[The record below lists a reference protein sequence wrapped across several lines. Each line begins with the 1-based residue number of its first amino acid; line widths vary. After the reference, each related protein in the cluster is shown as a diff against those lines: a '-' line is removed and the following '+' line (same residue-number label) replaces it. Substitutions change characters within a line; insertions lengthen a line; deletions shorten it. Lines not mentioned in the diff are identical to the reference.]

1 MDEKV
6 VKRRD
11 TLINLAYAAVIFGL
25 LYLFF
30 RYCFWVAAPF
40 LLTFLFAVVNQ
51 RPLRWLDKK
60 TNHKCHGLW
69 SVLIVLFSILIILVP
84 FGLLLQK
91 LFREVGNFVT
101 YISDQ
106 MNDLPG
112 FLSTVQKNVLHFLQ
126 FLPDSIYATVSD
138 SINNFFNGL
147 IQDFDLSKLG
157 LDLSTVKSGI
167 SSSVSGVVNVVKNL
181 PSVLLAVVI
190 AIIAWILFTKDYN
203 KVVHFIKLQL
213 PDKQKNLL
221 SETKQL
227 FSKTIVNMLRAY
239 ALIMFITFCE
249 LFLGFTIMN
258 TAGIMHNAYAVVI
271 AIGIAIFDIL
281 PVAGSGGIL
290 IPWALISLLDGE
302 TKQGVGLLVLYV
314 VITVI
319 RQYIEPKIVG
329 QTLGVNP
336 LVTLMGLYF
345 GLKIFGFIGMFLV
358 PLAVMTVKAFNDTGR
373 IHLYTPPAQER
384 AAAEA
389 TLRAA
394 DKQKKPLQNPFK
406 KKK

>member
-1 MDEKV
+1 M
-6 VKRRD
+6 
-11 TLINLAYAAVIFGL
+11 
-25 LYLFF
+25 
-30 RYCFWVAAPF
+30 
-40 LLTFLFAVVNQ
+40 
-51 RPLRWLDKK
+51 
-60 TNHKCHGLW
+60 
-69 SVLIVLFSILIILVP
+69 
-84 FGLLLQK
+84 
-91 LFREVGNFVT
+91 
-101 YISDQ
+101 
-106 MNDLPG
+106 
-112 FLSTVQKNVLHFLQ
+112 
-126 FLPDSIYATVSD
+126 
-138 SINNFFNGL
+138 
-147 IQDFDLSKLG
+147 
-157 LDLSTVKSGI
+157 
-167 SSSVSGVVNVVKNL
+167 
-181 PSVLLAVVI
+181 AVVI
-190 AIIAWILFTKDYN
+190 GIIAWILFTKDYD

-213 PDKQKNLL
+213 PAKHKNLL

-227 FSKTIVNMLRAY
+227 FSKTIVKMLRAY

-249 LFLGFTIMN
+249 LFLGFTVMN
-258 TAGIMHNAYAVVI
+258 TIGIMHNAYAVVI

-290 IPWALISLLDGE
+290 IPWALISLLGGN
-302 TKQGVGLLVLYV
+302 TKQGIGLLVLYV

-373 IHLYTPPAQER
+373 IHLYNPPARER

-394 DKQKKPLQNPFK
+394 DQPKKPLPNPFK